1 MNILRAIN
9 AAKCL
14 RRTGWMQLGLPD
26 AETVASHSFEA
37 AVLALELAS
46 AAEANP
52 EKAAVLALI
61 HDLPE
66 AVMGDIS
73 KWTSSRMT
81 RIDIEAAMEI
91 ESKEI
96 LKLVSEFLEEK
107 TREAKVAKLCDLL
120 STNIQARRYLRIGY
134 DVTRIEEESR
144 KQIFNMLESTEL
156 KPLKKKVES
165 LMDLVL

>member
-1 MNILRAIN
+1 
-9 AAKCL
+9 
-14 RRTGWMQLGLPD
+14 MQSGLPD
-26 AETVASHSFEA
+26 AETVAAHSFEA
-37 AVLALELAS
+37 AMLALELAS

-66 AVMGDIS
+66 AVMGDIPR
-73 KWTSSRMT
+73 WTSLRVIRS
-81 RIDIEAAMEI
+81 DVEAAMEI
-91 ESKEI
+91 ESKAI

-134 DVTRIEEESR
+134 GVTRIEEETR
-144 KQIFNMLESTEL
+144 RQIFTMLESDEL
-156 KPLKKKVES
+156 RPLRKRVES
-165 LMDLVL
+165 LMGLSL

>member
-1 MNILRAIN
+1 
-9 AAKCL
+9 
-14 RRTGWMQLGLPD
+14 MQLGVPD

-46 AAEANP
+46 AVEADP

-66 AVMGDIS
+66 AVMGDIP
-73 KWTSSRMT
+73 KWTSSRMAS
-81 RIDIEAAMEI
+81 IDIEAAMEI

-96 LKLVSEFLEEK
+96 LKLVSEFSDEK
-107 TREAKVAKLCDLL
+107 TREAKVAKLCDLI

-134 DVTRIEEESR
+134 DAARIEEETR
-144 KQIFNMLESTEL
+144 KQIFRMLENVEL
-156 KPLKKKVES
+156 KPLSKKVES
-165 LMDLVL
+165 LMGF